1 MLVGIVR
8 MILRTSK
15 SEKGRW
21 ELSEVEVQILFEDY
35 NRILK
40 MKEHLTF
47 FSKFNV
53 LCIEDR
59 VVADFSNLGKEVALK
74 DSAFWWVACLTNK
87 VL

>member
-1 MLVGIVR
+1 
-8 MILRTSK
+8 
-15 SEKGRW
+15 
-21 ELSEVEVQILFEDY
+21 
-35 NRILK
+35 

>member
-1 MLVGIVR
+1 M
-8 MILRTSK
+8 
-15 SEKGRW
+15 
-21 ELSEVEVQILFEDY
+21 FEDY

-74 DSAFWWVACLTNK
+74 DSAFW
-87 VL
+87 